1 MEPTVA
7 QTVGRL
13 ACRHG
18 DPGSILQES
27 T

>member
-1 MEPTVA
+1 MEPAVT